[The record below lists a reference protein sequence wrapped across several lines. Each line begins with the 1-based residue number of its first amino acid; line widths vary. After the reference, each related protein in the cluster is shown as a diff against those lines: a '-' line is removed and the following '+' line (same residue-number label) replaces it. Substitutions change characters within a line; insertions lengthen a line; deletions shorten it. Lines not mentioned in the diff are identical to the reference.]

1 MSETVTIPKAEY
13 DRLRALEEDFADI
26 QTALAV
32 KARLATGEEELI
44 PAAVVDRLLDGEPPL
59 RVWREFRNLTQS
71 ELARASG
78 VNRVQIVDIEADRN
92 SGSVRTLRKLADA
105 LEVTVDDLV
114 RSSDHD
120 TDYKSTRLE

>member
-26 QTALAV
+26 QAALAV
-32 KARLATGEEELI
+32 EARLAAGEEELI

-59 RVWREFRNLTQS
+59 RVWRVFRNLTQS
-71 ELARASG
+71 DLARASG

-105 LEVTVDDLV
+105 LEVTVDDLIP
-114 RSSDHD
+114 SADHD
-120 TDYKSTRLE
+120 TE

>member
-44 PAAVVDRLLDGEPPL
+44 PAAVVDRLLDWEPPL

-92 SGSVRTLRKLADA
+92 SGSVRTLRRLADA
-105 LEVTVDDLV
+105 LVVTVDDLI
-114 RSSDHD
+114 SSADQDH
-120 TDYKSTRLE
+120 E